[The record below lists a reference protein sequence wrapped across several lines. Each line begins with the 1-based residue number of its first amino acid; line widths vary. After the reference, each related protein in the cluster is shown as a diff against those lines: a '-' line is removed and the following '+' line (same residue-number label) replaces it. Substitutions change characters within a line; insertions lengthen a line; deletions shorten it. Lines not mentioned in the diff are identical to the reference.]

1 MKKEYSKAFI
11 SYSREDKNFVSKLVS
26 DLGSMGAKLWIDL
39 VEMKVG
45 DSMIQKIQDGIEE
58 SEWLVVVLSP
68 NSVDSVWVKKELSAA
83 LVKELE
89 QQSVYVLP
97 VLFKKCDIPIL
108 LRDKVY
114 ADFTASYDRG
124 LQMLADRIAP
134 EVDASI
140 IKGLMSD
147 EYHIVQKSW
156 NKVQDH
162 SREVYIGIIKGKLLS
177 DVNAEKRAAMTAL
190 YIMDKNILRPHLIG
204 LATDQGTSVVRSAL
218 FYIGELKMRE
228 GISVVSQKLSDGIPH
243 IRAAAR
249 DAYKKISQ

>member
-1 MKKEYSKAFI
+1 
-11 SYSREDKNFVSKLVS
+11 
-26 DLGSMGAKLWIDL
+26 
-39 VEMKVG
+39 
-45 DSMIQKIQDGIEE
+45 
-58 SEWLVVVLSP
+58 
-68 NSVDSVWVKKELSAA
+68 VWVKKELSAA

-97 VLFKKCDIPIL
+97 LLVKKCDIPLL

-114 ADFTASYDRG
+114 ADFTASYDQG
-124 LQMLADRIAP
+124 LQLLADRIAP

-140 IKGLMSD
+140 LKGLMSD
-147 EYHIVQKSW
+147 DYHTVQKSW

-162 SREVYIGIIKGKLLS
+162 GREVYFGIIKSKLLS
-177 DVNAEKRAAMTAL
+177 EENAEKRAAMTAL

-204 LATDQGTSVVRSAL
+204 LASDQGTSVVRSAL
-218 FYIGELKMRE
+218 FYIGELRMRE